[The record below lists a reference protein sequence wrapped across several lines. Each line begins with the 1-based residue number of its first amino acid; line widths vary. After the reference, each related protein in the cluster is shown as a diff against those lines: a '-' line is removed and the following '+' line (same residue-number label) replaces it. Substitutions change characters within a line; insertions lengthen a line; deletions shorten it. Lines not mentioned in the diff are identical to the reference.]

1 MCNPLATTKNG
12 EICRNPFGIP
22 YRISPFDQIFF
33 DFVPIYICFHSTT
46 FAAAIIPIQNSS
58 NSVDL
63 FVVRTKHYLWGGI
76 NKVEKQEK
84 KQGAGSINFNFY
96 PSSLCN
102 DVKIS

>member
-1 MCNPLATTKNG
+1 MYIKCNTLSTTKNG

-33 DFVPIYICFHSTT
+33 DFVPIYICFHSST

-63 FVVRTKHYLWGGI
+63 FVVRTKHY
-76 NKVEKQEK
+76 
-84 KQGAGSINFNFY
+84 
-96 PSSLCN
+96 
-102 DVKIS
+102 ISRGE